1 MQRCFLVVNK
11 ETQIASYLQRR
22 SIMEVTEE
30 YRSLAEVNL
39 EQLQIVDVDKFLYIY
54 YQTDD
59 ADLSFRSDMNAL
71 RTLLNS
77 AFFHVSE
84 ALFILVN
91 NQNPL
96 LEDLIH
102 SALRDS
108 PLPRSKVEI
117 LQHTGSLMLS
127 DVGKYVSGSA
137 VGQTTTSSY
146 RDVFIREAD
155 KEERDRFEN
164 KGSDI
169 SAVLP
174 VLTDMASLYS
184 QRAGVEAVSA
194 GRSVSESA
202 ERPQLVSE
210 FTRLGVATTK
220 TMHTFIV
227 SGEKWTRPERAA
239 GYLVEYFRTQGQRC
253 LVINLNNNVF
263 IGNFV
268 GECTTLSLL
277 DIKSAVTP
285 ECAVAVLDARFDQ
298 LGFIIEF
305 FRNVK
310 GVEQYIF
317 NVLPEDYTRGCRLI
331 AQLAEKLNTLYV
343 GHYNVESVQ
352 SYVDAGLKSTALFLS
367 FEHFKKEFDLQ
378 AFKEDLAGTVVAAF
392 PTEDVDYVEFFT
404 FATGG
409 GADD

>member
-30 YRSLAEVNL
+30 HRSLSEVNL

-71 RTLLNS
+71 RSLLSS

-108 PLPRSKVEI
+108 PLTRNKIEI
-117 LQHTGSLMLS
+117 VQHTGSLMLS

-155 KEERDRFEN
+155 KEEKERFEN

-169 SAVLP
+169 SSVLP
-174 VLTDMASLYS
+174 VLTDMASLYA
-184 QRAGVEAVSA
+184 QRAGVEAISA
-194 GRSVSESA
+194 GMQVNEPA

-210 FTRLGVATTK
+210 FTRLSAATTK
-220 TMHTFIV
+220 TIHTFVV
-227 SGEKWTRPERAA
+227 SGERWTYPERSV
-239 GYLVEYFRTQGQRC
+239 GYLVEYLRTQGQRC
-253 LVINLNNNVF
+253 LVINLNNSVF
-263 IGNFV
+263 IGDV
-268 GECTTLSLL
+268 IGECATLNLL
-277 DIKSAVTP
+277 DIKASVTP
-285 ECAVAVLDARFDQ
+285 EYPIAVLDARFAQ
-298 LGFIIEF
+298 LGYIIEF

-310 GVEQYIF
+310 GVDQYIF
-317 NVLPEDYTRGCRLI
+317 NVLPEDYTAGCRLI
-331 AQLAEKLNTLYV
+331 AQLAERLNTIYV
-343 GHYNVESVQ
+343 AHYNVESVQ
-352 SYVDAGLKSTALFLS
+352 AYLDAGLKSTALFLS
-367 FEHFKKEFDLQ
+367 FEHFKKDFDLQ
-378 AFKEDLAGTVVAAF
+378 AFKEDLQGTVVAAF

-409 GADD
+409 GSDE